1 MTSIG
6 LVLLAFGLLC
16 VTMAGVPL
24 VRPWA
29 TGLFYGWWLVPITG
43 FIRVLTSAPLF
54 HAMTI
59 WSVALE
65 VHFGWSRTQ
74 LSMAFAFTRIEGGI
88 MGPIEGYLTDR
99 FGARLMVLIGLLVM
113 GLGFVFFWQVRS
125 LWMFY
130 VAFVIM
136 SLGHGLGGW
145 VPMTTLLNNWF
156 NRHRAKAMGWSN
168 TWSRL
173 GALLLVPAIAWAINP
188 EQDRLG
194 WELTA
199 LSLGIFTLATAG
211 PLAKMIRDRPED
223 YGLLP
228 DGAPPT
234 HSTAPA
240 TSPRGPQPAAQT
252 APANSDFTAVQAMA
266 TPAFWLISWGHG
278 FTSMIIIAIM
288 AHLGLF
294 MNDLGFNIQT
304 TGLVVSVY
312 SAVSMV
318 FQVVGGHLGD
328 HMSKNLAIFIFSAIQ
343 AGSVVVLTFATNAF
357 MIYSFAVLF
366 GIGFGGR
373 NPLTTAIRGEYFG
386 RSSFGM
392 LLGISTVPM
401 NFLLIIAAPLPG
413 YMFDTQGSYT
423 MAFLSLAALNLLGGF
438 FFLMAKKPVLKP
450 AATPS
455 AAVRQTA

>member
-1 MTSIG
+1 
-6 LVLLAFGLLC
+6 
-16 VTMAGVPL
+16 
-24 VRPWA
+24 
-29 TGLFYGWWLVPITG
+29 
-43 FIRVLTSAPLF
+43 
-54 HAMTI
+54 
-59 WSVALE
+59 
-65 VHFGWSRTQ
+65 
-74 LSMAFAFTRIEGGI
+74 
-88 MGPIEGYLTDR
+88 
-99 FGARLMVLIGLLVM
+99 MVLVGLLVM
-113 GLGFVFFWQVRS
+113 GLGFLFFWQVRS

-130 VAFVIM
+130 VAFVVM

-188 EQDRLG
+188 DQDRLG

-199 LSLGIFTLATAG
+199 LFLGLFTLATAG

-228 DGAPPT
+228 DGAPP
-234 HSTAPA
+234 SRPA
-240 TSPRGPQPAAQT
+240 TSAASLRSSQPTPQAAPT
-252 APANSDFTAVQAMA
+252 NPDFTTAQALA

-294 MNDLGFNIQT
+294 MNDLGFDIQT

-328 HMSKNLAIFIFSAIQ
+328 HMPKNLAIFIFSAIQ
-343 AGSVVVLTFATNAF
+343 AGSVVILTFATNAF

-366 GIGFGGR
+366 GVGFGGR

-413 YMFDTQGSYT
+413 YMFDTQGNYT
-423 MAFLSLAALNLLGGF
+423 MAFLSLAALNLLGGL
-438 FFLMAKKPVLKP
+438 FFLMAKKPVLKT

-455 AAVRQTA
+455 PAARQTA